1 MSSFQIVAPSE
12 DLAVIDTLSDA
23 QKIAAY
29 SKHLSL
35 RETEQIITGFKSG
48 SYEMVTS
55 FVWSRARTVL
65 RKELAKLGMDF
76 VGEVL
81 GRPDIDED
89 SSPQD
94 ISESEAINLAKTWE
108 WFLRRKPCACDRRN
122 RS

>member
-55 FVWSRARTVL
+55 FVWSRATTVL
-65 RKELAKLGMDF
+65 RKARAGFGIGAGAK
-76 VGEVL
+76 
-81 GRPDIDED
+81 
-89 SSPQD
+89 SS
-94 ISESEAINLAKTWE
+94 SGAITGVAITL
-108 WFLRRKPCACDRRN
+108 
-122 RS
+122 S